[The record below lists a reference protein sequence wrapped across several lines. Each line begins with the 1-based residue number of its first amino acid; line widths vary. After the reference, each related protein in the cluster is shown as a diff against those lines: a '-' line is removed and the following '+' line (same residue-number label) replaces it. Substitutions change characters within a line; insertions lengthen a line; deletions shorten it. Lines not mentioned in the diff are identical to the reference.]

1 MKNTHPIQMVLGS
14 LVIQE
19 ELATKRGQT
28 TFAILGKDCE
38 EWARD
43 SRDSFCE
50 IERRAANM
58 ILRIDLYSFDGVFQ
72 DAEREQLSE
81 DATKIE
87 TIAREGFVQ

>member
-1 MKNTHPIQMVLGS
+1 MILGS

-28 TFAILGKDCE
+28 TFAILAEDCA

-43 SRDSFCE
+43 SRESFCE
-50 IERRAANM
+50 IERRAGNM
-58 ILRIDLYSFDGVFQ
+58 ILRIDLYASDGVFEN
-72 DAEREQLSE
+72 AEREQLTD

-87 TIAREGFVQ
+87 TIAREGIAQ